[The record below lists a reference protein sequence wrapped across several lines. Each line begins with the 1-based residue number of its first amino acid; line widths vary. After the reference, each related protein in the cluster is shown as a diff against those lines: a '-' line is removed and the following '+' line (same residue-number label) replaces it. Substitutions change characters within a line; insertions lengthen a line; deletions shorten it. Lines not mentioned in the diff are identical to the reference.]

1 MYRCLD
7 NAWGSLLIDRYN
19 GISYYRQLSSIL
31 IDQISNGTF
40 QQGNRLPTENE
51 LSKRYGLNRHTV
63 RRAMERLE
71 DEGLIYKVRG
81 KGVFVANTKIPY
93 KVSKKTQF
101 TNLMLSAGLTPD
113 SELLDSYEITAG
125 NEISGK
131 LNICPSDKVIA
142 LDLLRYADEIPF
154 CHTVSYFRADIFPG
168 LLGLLNGLYSIY
180 AILKKHYDIDMQR
193 VSSNFEVSM
202 PGDAEKE
209 ILQISAKIPLLV
221 VKSISK
227 SQHGDMVEYCKTCF
241 RGDLSSITVDFNE
254 DARGT
259 EKIHAA

>member
-1 MYRCLD
+1 M
-7 NAWGSLLIDRYN
+7 IDKYN

-40 QQGNRLPTENE
+40 QSGNRLPTENE

-81 KGVFVANTKIPY
+81 KGVFVANSKIPY

-101 TNLMLSAGLTPD
+101 TSLMQSAGLTPD
-113 SELLDSYEITAG
+113 SKLLDSYEIAAG

-131 LNICPSDKVIA
+131 LNIGPSDKVIV
-142 LDLLRYADEIPF
+142 LDLLRYADKIPF
-154 CHTVSYFRADIFPG
+154 CHTLSYFRADIFPG

-193 VSSNFEVSM
+193 VTSTFEVSM
-202 PGDAEKE
+202 PGDTEMDL
-209 ILQISAKIPLLV
+209 LQISAKIPVLV
-221 VKSISK
+221 VSSISR
-227 SQHGDMVEYCKTCF
+227 SQHGDLVEYCKTCF
-241 RGDLSSITVDFNE
+241 RGDLSRITVDFNGE
-254 DARGT
+254 GR
-259 EKIHAA
+259 